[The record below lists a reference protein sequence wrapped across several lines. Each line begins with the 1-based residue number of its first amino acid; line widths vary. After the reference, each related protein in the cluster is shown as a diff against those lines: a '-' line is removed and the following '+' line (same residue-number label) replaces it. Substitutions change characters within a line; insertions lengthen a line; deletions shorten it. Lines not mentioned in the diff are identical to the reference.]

1 MWNLSANALKTERKL
16 MTTSSVIRAALFVAA
31 GALAGAAPAEAKTLR
46 WSSQGDLVTLD
57 PHAQNEGFTNAFL
70 DHIYETLVTRG
81 KELKVEPCLAVSWQI
96 VNATTTRFKLRPDV
110 KFHDG
115 TPFTADDVV
124 FSIQRALA
132 DTSNFKPYL
141 AGVKEAKKVDDL
153 TVDMITEGPAPVLV
167 PQLTEVRI
175 MSRAW
180 STKHNVTK
188 PQDFKAKEETY
199 ASRNASGT
207 GQFIL
212 KSREADVKTVAVKN
226 SNWWGIPAGKA
237 EGNVDE
243 IVYQPIKQ
251 DSTRLAALL
260 SGEIDFVL
268 DPSPQDIPRLKQDPK
283 IKVVEGM
290 ENRTIFL
297 GMDQWRDELQGSNI
311 KGKNP
316 FKDKRVR
323 EAFQKSLDLNAIKTQ
338 VMRGLSV
345 PTAVMYAPQVDG
357 YPKELDRVKGPD
369 REGAKKLMAE
379 AGYPNGFEVQ
389 LDCPNNRY
397 VNDEK
402 ICVAVAGMLS
412 QINVKV
418 KVNAMPRAQYFPKIQ
433 NFDTSFYMLG
443 WGVPTFD
450 SQYALQSLVRTV
462 VLKTADG
469 DYNFGKYS
477 NAKVDEA
484 IDKLKT
490 EVDPKKRAALALE
503 ASRIHQSEIGHLP
516 LHFQVIPWA
525 MRSNVS
531 VVHRADNKLT
541 VKWVKIQ

>member
-1 MWNLSANALKTERKL
+1 MQAVRIAL
-16 MTTSSVIRAALFVAA
+16 AAAAFAVAA
-31 GALAGAAPAEAKTLR
+31 AVPAGAATLR
-46 WSSQGDLVTLD
+46 WSSQGDIVTMD
-57 PHAQNEGFTNAFL
+57 PHSQNEGFTNAYL

-81 KELKVEPCLAVSWQI
+81 KELKVEPCLATSWAY
-96 VNATTTRFKLRPDV
+96 VNPTTMRFKLRPNV
-110 KFHDG
+110 RFHDG
-115 TPFTADDVV
+115 TPLTADDVV
-124 FSIQRALA
+124 FSIQRALS

-153 TVDMITEGPAPVLV
+153 TVDIVTDGPAPVLI

-175 MSRAW
+175 MSKAW
-180 STKHNVTK
+180 CTKHNVTK

-199 ASRNASGT
+199 ASRNANGT
-207 GQFIL
+207 GPYIL
-212 KSREADVKTVAVKN
+212 KSREPDVKTVAVRN
-226 SNWWGIPAGKA
+226 SNWWGKM

-251 DSTRLAALL
+251 DGTRLAALL

-268 DPSPQDIPRLKQDPK
+268 DPPPQDIPMLKQNPK
-283 IKVVEGM
+283 IKVLEGM

-297 GMDQWRDELQGSNI
+297 GMDQGRDELLYSSV

-323 EAFQKSLDLNAIKTQ
+323 EAFQAAIDLNAIKTQ

-357 YPKELDRVKGPD
+357 YPRDLDRVKPAD
-369 REGAKKLMAE
+369 RVRAKKLMAD
-379 AGYPNGFEVQ
+379 AGYADGFEIT

-402 ICVAVAGMLS
+402 ICVAVAGMLA

-462 VLKTADG
+462 VPKTADG

-477 NAKVDEA
+477 NAKVDES

-490 EVDPKKRAALALE
+490 EIDPAKRAILAHQ
-503 ASRIHQSEIGHLP
+503 ASRIHQEEVGHIP

-525 MRSNVS
+525 MRSNVTAI
-531 VVHRADNKLT
+531 HRADNKLT
-541 VKWVKIQ
+541 IKWVKIN

>member
-1 MWNLSANALKTERKL
+1 MKI
-16 MTTSSVIRAALFVAA
+16 IRI
-31 GALAGAAPAEAKTLR
+31 AGAALLAFALCLSPAMQAKTLR
-46 WSSQGDLVTLD
+46 WSSQGDLITLD

-81 KELKVEPCLAVSWQI
+81 RDLKVIPCLATSWTM
-96 VNATTTRFKLRPDV
+96 VNPTTTRFRLRPNV
-110 KFHDG
+110 KFQEG
-115 TPFTADDVV
+115 EPFTADDVV
-124 FSIQRALA
+124 FSIGRALA

-153 TVDMITEGPAPVLV
+153 TVDIVTDGPAPILV

-175 MSRAW
+175 MSRSW

-188 PQDFKAKEETY
+188 PQDFKNKEETF
-199 ASRNASGT
+199 ASRNAHGT
-207 GQFIL
+207 GEFII
-212 KSREADVKTVAVKN
+212 KSREADVKTVAVRN
-226 SNWWGIPAGKA
+226 PNWWGKP

-243 IVYQPIKQ
+243 IVYLPIKQ
-251 DSTRLAALL
+251 DGTRMAALL
-260 SGEIDFVL
+260 SGEIDFML
-268 DPSPQDIPRLKQDPK
+268 DPPPQDIPRLKQSK
-283 IKVVEGM
+283 GITVLEGM

-297 GMDQWRDELQGSNI
+297 GMDQWRDELLYSNV

-323 EAFQKSLDLNAIKTQ
+323 EAFQLAIDLNAIKTQ

-345 PTAVMYAPQVDG
+345 PTAVMFAPQVDG
-357 YPKELDRVKGPD
+357 YPKEIDHVKPPD
-369 REGAKKLMAE
+369 RERAKKLLAE
-379 AGYPNGFEVQ
+379 AGYPQGFELT

-402 ICVAVAGMLS
+402 ICVAVAAMLA
-412 QINVKV
+412 QVNVKV
-418 KVNAMPRAQYFPKIQ
+418 RVNAMPRAIYFPKIQ
-433 NFDTSFYMLG
+433 NYDTSFYMLG

-450 SQYALQSLVRTV
+450 SQYAVQALMRTV
-462 VLKTADG
+462 VPKTADG
-469 DYNFGKYS
+469 DYNLGKYS
-477 NAKVDEA
+477 NPKVDEA

-503 ASRIHQSEIGHLP
+503 ASRIHQQDVGHLP

-525 MRSNVS
+525 MRSNVH

-541 VKWVKIQ
+541 VKWVKID